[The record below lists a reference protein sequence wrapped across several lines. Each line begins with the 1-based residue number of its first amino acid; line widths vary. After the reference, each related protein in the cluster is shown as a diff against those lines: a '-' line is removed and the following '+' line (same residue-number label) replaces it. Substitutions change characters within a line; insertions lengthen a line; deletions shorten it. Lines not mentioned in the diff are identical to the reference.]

1 MNRFMSLGA
10 SLEFQ
15 STNEFTVGKISQKHC
30 LCWVFKVKSKLSQ
43 TERHCTWQLHFSA
56 RNAASRY
63 TLWCICCSLWRI
75 SAPGTPGSKG
85 RRSVDGKV
93 KSGTW
98 CWISIHFKTEGACLT
113 TGVFNIKNGATLLS
127 HYFAYSTT
135 MVFWSSSDAW
145 GNLLLQV
152 FPNDAQCQVL
162 PRIFCLNISHFQQ
175 DMHQPMA
182 WWIFQPKHVTRGGCL
197 ENWGCHSS
205 TCWWLVGRPDDQLAN
220 TEVDSQPL
228 HVPVALRMLKIIP
241 QLNLLRNTHFFPDN
255 QNWETFFQVGFRRN
269 GGGIIPFLS
278 WPWPPAVHWSG
289 ASGPGL
295 LPWNCT
301 EAMALKSW
309 ICLEA
314 MHLDLGRKVS
324 TWWVDELV
332 DWWVEELM
340 CAYFFVSGV

>member
-1 MNRFMSLGA
+1 MPL
-10 SLEFQ
+10 Q
-15 STNEFTVGKISQKHC
+15 D
-30 LCWVFKVKSKLSQ
+30 
-43 TERHCTWQLHFSA
+43 
-56 RNAASRY
+56 
-63 TLWCICCSLWRI
+63 
-75 SAPGTPGSKG
+75 TP
-85 RRSVDGKV
+85 
-93 KSGTW
+93 
-98 CWISIHFKTEGACLT
+98 F
-113 TGVFNIKNGATLLS
+113 GVFAAAYGAYLFLGLLGQRAGEVLMWRWRAGLDVGFLSTSKRKVHVSPQVFSTSRMEPWATLLS

-241 QLNLLRNTHFFPDN
+241 QLNLHNTHFFPDN
-255 QNWETFFQVGFRRN
+255 QNWETCF
-269 GGGIIPFLS
+269 P
-278 WPWPPAVHWSG
+278 
-289 ASGPGL
+289 
-295 LPWNCT
+295 
-301 EAMALKSW
+301 SW
-309 ICLEA
+309 ISDFKE
-314 MHLDLGRKVS
+314 
-324 TWWVDELV
+324 W
-332 DWWVEELM
+332 
-340 CAYFFVSGV
+340 F

>member
-1 MNRFMSLGA
+1 MPL
-10 SLEFQ
+10 Q
-15 STNEFTVGKISQKHC
+15 D
-30 LCWVFKVKSKLSQ
+30 
-43 TERHCTWQLHFSA
+43 
-56 RNAASRY
+56 
-63 TLWCICCSLWRI
+63 
-75 SAPGTPGSKG
+75 TP
-85 RRSVDGKV
+85 
-93 KSGTW
+93 
-98 CWISIHFKTEGACLT
+98 F
-113 TGVFNIKNGATLLS
+113 GVFAAAYGAYLLLGLLGQRAGELLMGRWRAGLDVGFLSTSKRKVHVSPQVFSTSRMEPWATLLS
-127 HYFAYSTT
+127 HCFGHTVRLCTT
-135 MVFWSSSDAW
+135 MVLWSSSDAW

-241 QLNLLRNTHFFPDN
+241 QLNLLHNTHFFPDN
-255 QNWETFFQVGFRRN
+255 QNWETFFQVGFRISRSDSRN
-269 GGGIIPFLS
+269 GGISSHSLQLAFASVGG
-278 WPWPPAVHWSG
+278 SG

-301 EAMALKSW
+301 EGMALKIW
-309 ICLEA
+309 ICLEV
-314 MHLDLGRKVS
+314 MHLDLGRKS
-324 TWWVDELV
+324 SPRRWVDELV
-332 DWWVEELM
+332 DWWVEEWM
-340 CAYFFVSGV
+340 MSIFFFRLDGV